1 MTDVAVRAD
10 ARRNRV
16 RILEAA
22 QRAITEIGIDV
33 SMDDIAKLADVGK
46 GTLYRHFASREDLL
60 TAILEARV
68 ERIEAVADE
77 AVADGAEGFAHFI
90 RWTAELQAGN
100 ESLYGV
106 LRRLRKTHPGA
117 AVWDERIMAAAHR
130 VYDAG
135 RQAGVVGEQVQERDL
150 GPVIRMLAA
159 AARASAAEGET
170 PKVEQRH
177 LDIVLRGVAPSD

>member
-1 MTDVAVRAD
+1 MPEVAVRAD
-10 ARRNRV
+10 ARRNRI

-22 QRAITEIGIDV
+22 QQAITEVGIDV

-77 AVADGAEGFAHFI
+77 AVHNGKEGFAHFLT
-90 RWTAELQAGN
+90 WTAELQAGN

-106 LRRLRKTHPGA
+106 LRRLRQTHPGA
-117 AVWDERIMAAAHR
+117 AEWDERIRAAGHR
-130 VYDAG
+130 VFEAG
-135 RQAGVVGEQVQERDL
+135 RAAGAIGDHVAEADF
-150 GPVIRMLAA
+150 GPCIRMLAA
-159 AARASAAEGET
+159 AARAVAPDGDKPTVSDT
-170 PKVEQRH
+170 H
-177 LDIVLRGVAPSD
+177 LQIVLRGLA